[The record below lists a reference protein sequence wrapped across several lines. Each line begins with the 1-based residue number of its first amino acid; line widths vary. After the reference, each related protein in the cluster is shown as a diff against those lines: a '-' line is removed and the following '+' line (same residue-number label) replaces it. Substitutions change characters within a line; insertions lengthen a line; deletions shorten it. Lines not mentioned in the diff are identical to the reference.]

1 MQRNLGKSL
10 HILKS
15 RRFVRSKRMC
25 SGIYYQPLSFLSYV
39 FKTEGISREWTY
51 NAVGNDNPVLYNVR
65 NIPEV
70 MYPFQAEPQM
80 GVGPIISDLANH
92 WDGRT

>member
-15 RRFVRSKRMC
+15 RRFVRSKGMR
-25 SGIYYQPLSFLSYV
+25 SGIYSQLLSLLTPSRLR
-39 FKTEGISREWTY
+39 ELSREWTY
-51 NAVGNDNPVLYNVR
+51 NALGNDNPALYNVR
-65 NIPEV
+65 NISEV